1 MHREGRW
8 NMTHIVGTMFVI
20 RVLWN
25 TAFGKCS
32 YLDPSSASI
41 LIQVLLG
48 GFAGVAIVVKIF
60 WYRIA
65 NVLGIRRGYGENVQD
80 EDAS

>member
-1 MHREGRW
+1 
-8 NMTHIVGTMFVI
+8 MTHLLRAILAIWLLRIAVFRTF
-20 RVLWN
+20 
-25 TAFGKCS
+25 A

-80 EDAS
+80 EDTS

>member
-20 RVLWN
+20 RLLWN
-25 TAFGKCS
+25 TAFRKFA

-65 NVLGIRRGYGENVQD
+65 NALGIRRGYGENVQD
-80 EDAS
+80 EDTS

>member
-1 MHREGRW
+1 MNRLLGPIF
-8 NMTHIVGTMFVI
+8 TI
-20 RVLWN
+20 RLLWIMASR
-25 TAFGKCS
+25 TFA

-48 GFAGVAIVVKIF
+48 GVAGIAVVVKIF

-65 NVLGIRRGYGENVQD
+65 NALGIRRGYAENAQD
-80 EDAS
+80 DDPS

>member
-1 MHREGRW
+1 
-8 NMTHIVGTMFVI
+8 MTHILRTMFAI
-20 RVLWN
+20 RLLWN
-25 TAFGKCS
+25 TASRTFA

-80 EDAS
+80 EDTS

>member
-1 MHREGRW
+1 MALHRC
-8 NMTHIVGTMFVI
+8 V
-20 RVLWN
+20 
-25 TAFGKCS
+25 

-48 GFAGVAIVVKIF
+48 GVAGVAVVVKIF

-65 NVLGIRRGYGENVQD
+65 NILGIRRGYGESVQD
-80 EDAS
+80 KDTS

>member
-1 MHREGRW
+1 
-8 NMTHIVGTMFVI
+8 MTQILGVVFVVRLI
-20 RVLWN
+20 WI
-25 TAFGKCS
+25 TACRTCA

-48 GFAGVAIVVKIF
+48 GVAGVAVVVKIF

-65 NVLGIRRGYGENVQD
+65 NALGIRRGYGENAQD
-80 EDAS
+80 EETS

>member
-1 MHREGRW
+1 MNRLLRA
-8 NMTHIVGTMFVI
+8 IFVI
-20 RVLWN
+20 RLIWIM
-25 TAFGKCS
+25 AMRRYA

-48 GFAGVAIVVKIF
+48 GVAGVAVVVKIF

-65 NVLGIRRGYGENVQD
+65 DALGIRRGYGENAQD
-80 EDAS
+80 EESR